1 MSNTAFL
8 FPGQGS
14 QIVGMGKELA
24 EQLPQVRQLY
34 DQAAEILNY
43 DLASLCFD
51 GPEEQ
56 LNATEHS
63 QPALFVTSLAAL
75 ESLKHVEPAL
85 VARCGATAGLS
96 LGEYTSLVFAGV
108 MDFADG
114 LQVVRQRGL
123 AMQAAADAEPSGMV
137 SILGLEQ
144 EEVEH
149 LCASCRQDGE
159 IIQLGTPEE
168 IVDSPKDEFVQ
179 VFTRGISKT
188 RVLPIS
194 RIMEPP
200 CCVASRDDSPKSVMQ
215 TMETSNPPYVF
226 ITDEN
231 QECVGIATKAQI
243 ASCDDDQQDSLQNV
257 DAHQPQAI
265 SMDASIEKALPLI
278 IGHEFPIPI
287 TNDQGELLG
296 MASQSAILEVIAQ
309 SAKDNVQPVESVPA
323 RA

>member
-34 DQAAEILNY
+34 DQAAEILSY

-75 ESLKHVEPAL
+75 ESLKQSDPDL
-85 VARCGATAGLS
+85 VAGCGATAGLS

-159 IIQLGTPEE
+159 IIQLANFLCPGNLVVSGQLEACKRISQMAVEAGAIRVIPLTVAGAFHTPLMEDAVEKLAAALANVNLQQPRIPVISNVDARQHDDPEE
-168 IVDSPKDEFVQ
+168 IRDLLIRQVVSPVQ
-179 VFTRGISKT
+179 WEASMRQLLADGFDHYYEVGPGRTMRGLLRRIDRKIS
-188 RVLPIS
+188 
-194 RIMEPP
+194 
-200 CCVASRDDSPKSVMQ
+200 C
-215 TMETSNPPYVF
+215 
-226 ITDEN
+226 EN
-231 QECVGIATKAQI
+231 V
-243 ASCDDDQQDSLQNV
+243 SC
-257 DAHQPQAI
+257 
-265 SMDASIEKALPLI
+265 
-278 IGHEFPIPI
+278 
-287 TNDQGELLG
+287 
-296 MASQSAILEVIAQ
+296 
-309 SAKDNVQPVESVPA
+309 
-323 RA
+323 

>member
-34 DQAAEILNY
+34 DQAAEILGY

-56 LNATEHS
+56 LNATEYS

-75 ESLKHVEPAL
+75 ESLKHVDPAL

-108 MDFADG
+108 MDFTDG

-123 AMQAAADAEPSGMV
+123 AMQAAADTEPSGMV
-137 SILGLEQ
+137 SILGLDQ
-144 EEVEH
+144 EEVER

-159 IIQLGTPEE
+159 IIQPANFLCPGNLVVSGHQEACKRISQMAVEAGAIRVIPLTVAGAFHTPLMEDAVEKLAAALASVDLQTPRIPVISNVDAQQHDDPEE
-168 IVDSPKDEFVQ
+168 IRDLLIRQVVSPVQ
-179 VFTRGISKT
+179 WEASMRQLLADGFDHYYEVGPGRTMRGLLRRIDKKIS
-188 RVLPIS
+188 
-194 RIMEPP
+194 
-200 CCVASRDDSPKSVMQ
+200 C
-215 TMETSNPPYVF
+215 
-226 ITDEN
+226 EN
-231 QECVGIATKAQI
+231 VTC
-243 ASCDDDQQDSLQNV
+243 
-257 DAHQPQAI
+257 
-265 SMDASIEKALPLI
+265 
-278 IGHEFPIPI
+278 
-287 TNDQGELLG
+287 
-296 MASQSAILEVIAQ
+296 
-309 SAKDNVQPVESVPA
+309 
-323 RA
+323 